1 MGWFTKKRQ
10 MTADMA
16 YRMAKGGMTPDREL
30 ERSFEKIDDYISYKA
45 RCGSYVLA
53 LDYENESIN
62 QIERVKEHYEQ
73 LGFLVEIVTPVT
85 IQHPY
90 LFISW
95 YVN

>member
-1 MGWFTKKRQ
+1 MGWFTKKKGI
-10 MTADMA
+10 TADLA
-16 YRMAKGGMTPDREL
+16 YQMAKGGITADKEL

-62 QIERVKEHYEQ
+62 QIEKVKEHYEQ
-73 LGFLVEIVTPVT
+73 LGFQVEIVTPQT
-85 IQHPY
+85 IKHPY

-95 YVN
+95 HVG